1 MCCSFVVLYLILL
14 YLLIVILP
22 VVSAS
27 RSSLFSHRCLF
38 ILVYAAIFTPMFT
51 DLNLFFLMFVWGV
64 SREGTVGPT
73 PSCYVVALNTAE
85 PDNNTPY
92 FSLTWLLRIM

>member
-1 MCCSFVVLYLILL
+1 M
-14 YLLIVILP
+14 LP
-22 VVSAS
+22 VV
-27 RSSLFSHRCLF
+27 LFSHTAACLP
-38 ILVYAAIFTPMFT
+38 LYMQPEFTPMFT